1 MKYPFYTYADTV
13 EGHTYWVAKS
23 RFLKGCIGQG
33 DTEVEAIGELA
44 ANESDWLEEAEEF
57 GITIPTNQ

>member
-1 MKYPFYTYADTV
+1 MKYPYYTYKEEA

-33 DTEVEAIGELA
+33 DTESAAIDELA
-44 ANESDWLEEAEEF
+44 INENDWLEEAGEF